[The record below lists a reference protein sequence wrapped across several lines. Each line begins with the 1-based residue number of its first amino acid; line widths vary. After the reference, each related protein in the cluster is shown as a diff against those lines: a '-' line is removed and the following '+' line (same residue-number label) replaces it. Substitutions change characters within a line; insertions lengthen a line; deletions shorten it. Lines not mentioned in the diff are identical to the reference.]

1 VSQVMDW
8 NHSSIDREKIQVRVL
23 GEVII
28 YPRIDNPCGSNEH
41 PRVDKVLEFNPTK
54 GLGKRWF
61 HPIQ

>member
-1 VSQVMDW
+1 MDW

-54 GLGKRWF
+54 GLGKR
-61 HPIQ
+61 